1 MATQTWSKHVA
12 SVRDSNG
19 CYGDIMDVD
28 TTGASEETASQDGL
42 SAGNLPVIV
51 TFFTKHKTQ
60 MAATDLSAMAQYKP
74 LIEQA
79 ASNLCVDPAVIAGI
93 ISRETRAGKA
103 IKNSNG
109 YGSDGHGY
117 GLMQVDDRYHQ
128 IQGGPY
134 SLDNIMQGTQILI
147 DMINGVQS
155 KHRDWTQDMDLK
167 GGICAYNSGV
177 SNVQTYDNMDVGTT
191 GNDYSNDV
199 TARAQYYKENECYHG
214 GQSDIDRLVH
224 GTFFSVPSHPIPWDI
239 SHGIPVGIPFPWTSL
254 DIDKHLET
262 KKHKSSIDAV
272 ASSSRVTKFC
282 TKNCNTNFGGVKRR
296 GKNNVIFKLK

>member
-1 MATQTWSKHVA
+1 MRRKAQRWSKHVA
-12 SVRDSNG
+12 SVRDSHG
-19 CYGDIMDVD
+19 CYGDILDVD
-28 TTGASEETASQDGL
+28 TTGASAETASQDGL
-42 SAGNLPVIV
+42 SAGVDASR
-51 TFFTKHKTQ
+51 Q

-103 IKNSNG
+103 IENSNG

-199 TARAQYYKENECYHG
+199 TARAQYYEENGY
-214 GQSDIDRLVH
+214 
-224 GTFFSVPSHPIPWDI
+224 
-239 SHGIPVGIPFPWTSL
+239 
-254 DIDKHLET
+254 
-262 KKHKSSIDAV
+262 
-272 ASSSRVTKFC
+272 
-282 TKNCNTNFGGVKRR
+282 
-296 GKNNVIFKLK
+296 